1 MKAIARR
8 SQTWLLRWVLPSV
21 WWLFGET
28 ADSGSE
34 QRPDSA
40 APYLPR
46 GFRMSVNT
54 VMLMIN
60 AIISAALGYPFWLM
74 ATRLFDPAA
83 VGLGSGAISAI
94 RLCSQIGLLGIGAAV
109 TLLLPRQRQHPSE
122 LLNVATTAAAVS
134 ALIFAGGFLVLSAA
148 FFHQF
153 RFLVVSPA
161 YALAFLALNV
171 VSVVVILQDSIFIA
185 LRRADRVAA
194 RSIAQ
199 AIAALATLGV
209 VSVVLHAGGV
219 PAILLAWIGAF
230 VASSLLGYW
239 YLRGHVAGYRF
250 RPLATRATTRSL
262 LHVGI
267 PQSMLNLSI
276 AAPGFILPI
285 LVTEV
290 LSPTSNAYWYI
301 VWMFGGLVFA
311 VPKAAS
317 GALFAESSHAPAR
330 ANQRARQSIRLC
342 LILGLPMAAG
352 MALFASWGLHLM
364 GSAYAH
370 AGATPLRILV
380 LGTIP
385 STLIYAFISR
395 ERSANRTG
403 EPTLLAITGGVLSV
417 IGAVIGGIYAG
428 LIGVAIAWVLAQFVT
443 AVWAG
448 WRLRDAYG
456 FGVAGTSACNTTEEL
471 TGLWPSDPGRANS
484 LD

>member
-1 MKAIARR
+1 MKVIAHRA
-8 SQTWLLRWVLPSV
+8 QTWLLRRVLPSV

-28 ADSGSE
+28 ADSRSE
-34 QRPDSA
+34 QRTDSA
-40 APYLPR
+40 TPYVPR

-60 AIISAALGYPFWLM
+60 AIISATLGYPFWLL

-83 VGLGSGAISAI
+83 VGLGSAAISAI

-109 TLLLPRQRQHPSE
+109 TLLLPRQQQHPSD
-122 LLNVATTAAAVS
+122 LLNAAITSVTVS
-134 ALIFAGGFLVLSAA
+134 ALIFGSGFLVLAA
-148 FFHQF
+148 VFFHQF

-171 VSVVVILQDSIFIA
+171 VSVLVILQDSIFIA

-199 AIAALATLGV
+199 AFAAIATLGV
-209 VSVVLHAGGV
+209 ASLVLHAGGV

-239 YLRGHVAGYRF
+239 YLRRNVAGYKF

-317 GALFAESSHAPAR
+317 GALFAESSHAPAK
-330 ANQRARQSIRLC
+330 ANQQARQSIRLC

-352 MALFASWGLHLM
+352 MALFANWGLQLM

-380 LGTIP
+380 LGTFP

-395 ERSANRTG
+395 ERSANRTC
-403 EPTLLAITGGVLSV
+403 EPTLLAISSGVLSV
-417 IGAVIGGIYAG
+417 IGAVFGGIYAG
-428 LIGVAIAWVLAQFVT
+428 LMGVAIAWVLAQFVI

-456 FGVAGTSACNTTEEL
+456 FGAVDSSAGTTTDEL
-471 TGLWPSDPGRANS
+471 TRLWPSDPGRANS